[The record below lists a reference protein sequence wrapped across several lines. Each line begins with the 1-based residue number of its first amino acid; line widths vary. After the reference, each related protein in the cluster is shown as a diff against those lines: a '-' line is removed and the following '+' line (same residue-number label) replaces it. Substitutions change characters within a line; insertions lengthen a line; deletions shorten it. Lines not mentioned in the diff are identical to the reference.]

1 MNLVEKLLQLDKKD
15 VRNSKTGTYKSGNM
29 QQLVG
34 DPTITIQEIDAE
46 RLMELQTL
54 PLDKAGNY
62 NFQQGYAANL
72 MTVAEGVINP
82 DLKSKELQEHFGAI
96 NASDLAKILFKTEVP
111 EIATEIANLSSPD
124 VVDDEELKNLFHRIG
139 DEEQEH
145 FDSLGMVLKGDVP
158 NVSAARSGMEGY
170 TPSESYAAGNNS
182 EEKKHDQFLCT
193 DCIATEKLVSSTYND
208 DVFRFSASN
217 IRRLLNHIQT
227 EEQNHAEMIYKY
239 KTANNMA

>member
-1 MNLVEKLLQLDKKD
+1 MEVITMQLTEQETNVIKD
-15 VRNSKTGTYKSGNM
+15 
-29 QQLVG
+29 
-34 DPTITIQEIDAE
+34 
-46 RLMELQTL
+46 LQTQEKACV
-54 PLDKAGNY
+54 DKYRFYEQSA
-62 NFQQGYAANL
+62 
-72 MTVAEGVINP
+72 
-82 DLKSKELQEHFGAI
+82 H
-96 NASDLAKILFKTEVP
+96 
-111 EIATEIANLSSPD
+111 
-124 VVDDEELKNLFHRIG
+124 DEELKNLFHRIG

>member
-1 MNLVEKLLQLDKKD
+1 MQLTEQETNVIKD
-15 VRNSKTGTYKSGNM
+15 
-29 QQLVG
+29 
-34 DPTITIQEIDAE
+34 
-46 RLMELQTL
+46 LQTQEKACV
-54 PLDKAGNY
+54 DKYRFYEQSA
-62 NFQQGYAANL
+62 
-72 MTVAEGVINP
+72 
-82 DLKSKELQEHFGAI
+82 H
-96 NASDLAKILFKTEVP
+96 
-111 EIATEIANLSSPD
+111 
-124 VVDDEELKNLFHRIG
+124 DEELKNLFHRIG

-170 TPSESYAAGNNS
+170 TPSGSYAAGNNS

-227 EEQNHAEMIYKY
+227 EEQNHAEMIYKN
-239 KTANNMA
+239 KTANNMAKPVIVSPRCAYNDTRVPKSRLVHACMIRDWTLVPAKHEKVAIYAINPRISNVCRIAKVVKQRSNPYHCLQFSKAQSPNSFMLA

>member
-1 MNLVEKLLQLDKKD
+1 MLNCNYYNEIKNELINNEVYKRVKDYSKNKNELSTYYNVGKLLIEAQ
-15 VRNSKTGTYKSGNM
+15 GG
-29 QQLVG
+29 
-34 DPTITIQEIDAE
+34 EE
-46 RLMELQTL
+46 R
-54 PLDKAGNY
+54 
-62 NFQQGYAANL
+62 
-72 MTVAEGVINP
+72 
-82 DLKSKELQEHFGAI
+82 
-96 NASDLAKILFKTEVP
+96 AKY
-111 EIATEIANLSSPD
+111 
-124 VVDDEELKNLFHRIG
+124 
-139 DEEQEH
+139 
-145 FDSLGMVLKGDVP
+145 GDVP